1 LAQPLSDLAPGDSFA
16 TFRPTRKY
24 LYTVEPL
31 TVDKALQPLIQGTV
45 DSELVVP
52 NWGEMRRLSASI
64 RHGTVSASL
73 MMRKL
78 ASYPKQNQLA
88 LAFKEVGKLERTIFV
103 LSYLLDRSLQ
113 RRNLRGLNKGEA
125 IWSAA
130 RAFNIGRD
138 GEMYD
143 RDFDAQLNRASSTML
158 LVAMLSAWNTV
169 YLDKI
174 VNTLRAKGE
183 EVPDEYLAHVSPLGW
198 QHINLL
204 GRYEFDLTQAYPLQA
219 LRPLRKPMK

>member
-1 LAQPLSDLAPGDSFA
+1 
-16 TFRPTRKY
+16 
-24 LYTVEPL
+24 
-31 TVDKALQPLIQGTV
+31 
-45 DSELVVP
+45 
-52 NWGEMRRLSASI
+52 
-64 RHGTVSASL
+64 

-103 LSYLLDRSLQ
+103 LNYLLDRSLQ

-125 IWSAA
+125 IWGAA

-143 RDFDAQLNRASSTML
+143 RDFDAQMNRASSTML

-204 GRYEFDLTQAYPLQA
+204 GRYEFDLTQAYPLHA
-219 LRPLRKPMK
+219 YGRCVSRWIDL